1 MHRRRFHARNAEM
14 TEKPMTIPRRTILA
28 GLFTAPAFAQGLSEE
43 QRGEVLAILRR
54 ALREDPSIL
63 REALAAMDAAEE
75 NIRAEA
81 QRSAIR
87 ANADALLRAEG
98 DPVRGN
104 PQGRRTVVEFFDA
117 RCGYCKTLHPTMEE
131 LLRRNRDIRLV
142 LKDLP
147 ILGPNSVLASR
158 ALLAA
163 QRQGRY
169 AQLYDA
175 LMRLREDAVEPVIR
189 REAERVGLEWQ
200 RLRREMDEP
209 AITRRIDA
217 NIALA
222 RALNIQGTP
231 ALVIGDTIIPGA
243 VDLAQLEAAVA
254 AIR

>member
-1 MHRRRFHARNAEM
+1 M
-14 TEKPMTIPRRTILA
+14 PIPRRALLGSLLA
-28 GLFTAPAFAQGLSEE
+28 APALAQGLSEE
-43 QRGEVLAILRR
+43 QRAEVLAILRR

-63 REALAAMDAAEE
+63 REALAAMEAAEE
-75 NIRAEA
+75 AARAEA

-87 ANADALLRAEG
+87 TNADALLRSEG

-104 PQGRRTVVEFFDA
+104 PQGRLTVVEFFDA
-117 RCGYCKTLHPTMEE
+117 RCGYCKSLHPTMEE

-163 QRQGRY
+163 QRQGRH

-175 LMRLREDAVEPVIR
+175 LMRLREESTEPVIR

-209 AITRRIDA
+209 GISRRIDA

-222 RALNIQGTP
+222 RALDIQGTP
-231 ALVIGDTIIPGA
+231 ALVIGDMIIPGA
-243 VDLAQLEAAVA
+243 VELAQLEAAVA

>member
-1 MHRRRFHARNAEM
+1 MPIQRRALLGSL
-14 TEKPMTIPRRTILA
+14 LA
-28 GLFTAPAFAQGLSEE
+28 APALAQGLNEE
-43 QRGEVLAILRR
+43 QRAEVLGILRR

-63 REALAAMDAAEE
+63 REALAAMEAAEE
-75 NIRAEA
+75 NARAEA

-87 ANADALLRAEG
+87 ANADALLRQEG

-104 PQGRRTVVEFFDA
+104 PQGRVTVVEFFDA
-117 RCGYCKTLHPTMEE
+117 RCGYCKSLHPTMEE

-163 QRQGRY
+163 QRQGRH

-175 LMRLREDAVEPVIR
+175 LMRLREEAAEPVIR
-189 REAERVGLEWQ
+189 REAERAGLEWQ

-209 AITRRIDA
+209 AISRRIDA

-222 RALNIQGTP
+222 RALDIQGTP

-243 VDLAQLEAAVA
+243 VELAQLEAAVA